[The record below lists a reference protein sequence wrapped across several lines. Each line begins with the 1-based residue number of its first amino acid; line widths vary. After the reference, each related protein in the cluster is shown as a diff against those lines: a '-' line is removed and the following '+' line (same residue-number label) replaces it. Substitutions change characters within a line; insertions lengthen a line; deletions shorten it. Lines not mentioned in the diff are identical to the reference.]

1 MYLYMYFVRE
11 MIFKIKE
18 DIPLEAYF
26 IHFNGLTA

>member
-1 MYLYMYFVRE
+1 MCVYIYFMRE

-26 IHFNGLTA
+26 IHFNGLTT